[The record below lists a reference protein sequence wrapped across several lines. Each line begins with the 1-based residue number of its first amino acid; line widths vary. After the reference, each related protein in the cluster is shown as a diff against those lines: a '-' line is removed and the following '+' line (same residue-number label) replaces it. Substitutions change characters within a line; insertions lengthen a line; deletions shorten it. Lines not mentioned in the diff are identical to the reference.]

1 MYRSIFKPFIDISIS
16 LFVIIVLFP
25 IIFIVGL
32 LIFIKLGS
40 PIFFSQLRPGKN
52 EKIFKLFKFRTMTEQ
67 RNAKGELL
75 PDADRITRL
84 GGFLRNTSL
93 DELPQFINII
103 KGNLSLVGPRP
114 LLIEYLPL
122 YNDQQKKRHLVKPG
136 ITGWA
141 QINGRNAISWEDKF
155 KLDLYYVENLS
166 FTLDVKIIFKTLIHV
181 ARGSGVYNDSGV
193 TMEKFK
199 GNKE

>member
-1 MYRSIFKPFIDISIS
+1 MYQSFFKPLFDISFSMI
-16 LFVIIVLFP
+16 
-25 IIFIVGL
+25 IIFVLLPVMFVVGL
-32 LIFIKLGS
+32 ILYVKQGS
-40 PIFFSQLRPGKN
+40 PILYSQFRPGKN
-52 EKIFKLFKFRTMTEQ
+52 EKIFKLFKFRTMTEK

-75 PDADRITRL
+75 PDAERITRF
-84 GGFLRNTSL
+84 GGFLRKTSI
-93 DELPQFINII
+93 DELPQFLNVL

-155 KLDLYYVENLS
+155 TLDLFYVDNVS
-166 FTLDVKIIFKTLIHV
+166 FTLDLKIIFKTIIQAV
-181 ARGSGVYNDSGV
+181 KGSGIYNNDGL
-193 TMEKFK
+193 TMDKFS
-199 GNKE
+199 GNKQ